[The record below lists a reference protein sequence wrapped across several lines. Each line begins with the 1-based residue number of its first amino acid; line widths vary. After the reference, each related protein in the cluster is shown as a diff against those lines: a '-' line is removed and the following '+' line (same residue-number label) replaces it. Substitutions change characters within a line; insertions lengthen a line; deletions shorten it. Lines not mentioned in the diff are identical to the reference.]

1 MNAIIIGGGKG
12 CLAILKLLR
21 ERPIKE
27 LNLNVLGV
35 VDIDPNAEGL
45 LYAKQL
51 GLQTFSD
58 YKDALNSLDVEVV
71 LELTGNNEFVRK
83 LKQELKP
90 EIKLIEHS
98 VAHIFWDLM
107 YAHEELDKKIDDL
120 QRLEKVIEDDNVF
133 LKSIFDSFQDLTA
146 VMDLNQTIT
155 RANKA
160 FCEFVGL
167 SEEEIIG
174 QKCYQ
179 LLEIA
184 EINCDKKG
192 LDDIINYIRETRKPH
207 TMVHYTPPPNESYWE
222 VTRSPIFDSQGNLK
236 FILSNWHRITELVYL
251 KREVETLEQKLKSF
265 INNAQDWIS
274 MKNLNGE
281 YILVNP
287 VIARAFGKQPE
298 DFIGKKPEDVL
309 PPKLAQTVKAHDSEV
324 LRTGKAVL
332 YNETITLNGE
342 EHYFRMLRFPLTDAQ
357 GKIIGTCTI
366 GRDATNEVQL
376 MEKLVQSEKLV
387 ALGKLAAGVAH
398 EINNP
403 LTGILSYAES
413 IAEELDKDNPLQED
427 IAIIIRETLRC
438 RDIVRNLLDFAKQSN
453 PKFEVVDPN
462 SIIKQSLD
470 LVSRLPQ
477 FKDIEI
483 EVLLEEKVP
492 KIKADAKQIQQ
503 VILNFLINAADA
515 MKYKG
520 KVTVSSEYYRQ
531 QKKCIISVE
540 DTGPGIPENLM
551 DKIFEPFFS
560 TKSTSGLGLAVSWG
574 IIERHHGTIEV
585 DTAPSGGA
593 IFRIL
598 LPAHFELEDNNKG

>member
-12 CLAILKLLR
+12 CYAILKLLR
-21 ERPIKE
+21 EKPIKE
-27 LNLNVLGV
+27 LNLQVLGV
-35 VDIDPNAEGL
+35 VDINPEAEGL
-45 LYAKQL
+45 KYAKEL
-51 GLQTFSD
+51 GLKTFSN
-58 YKDALNSLDVEVV
+58 YKEALNSLDVEVV
-71 LELTGNNEFVRK
+71 IELTGNNEFVKK
-83 LKQELKP
+83 LKQELSP

-98 VAHIFWDLM
+98 IAHIFWDLM
-107 YAHEELDKKIDDL
+107 YAHEELDRKIEDL
-120 QRLEKVIEDDNVF
+120 QRLEKVIENDNVF
-133 LKSIFDSFQDLTA
+133 LKSIFDSFQDLTV
-146 VMDLNQTIT
+146 VMDLEQRIT

-167 SEEEIIG
+167 PEEQVIG
-174 QKCYQ
+174 QKCYH

-192 LDDIINYIRETRKPH
+192 LEEIINYIKETKKPH
-207 TMVHYTPPPNESYWE
+207 TMVHYSAQPKESYWE
-222 VTRSPIFDSQGNLK
+222 VTRSPIFDVQGEVK

-287 VIARAFGKQPE
+287 VIAKAFGKQPE

-309 PPKLAQTVKAHDSEV
+309 PMKIAQTVKAHDSEV
-324 LRTGKAVL
+324 LRTGKAIL
-332 YNETITLNGE
+332 YDETIMLNGE
-342 EHYFRMLRFPLTDAQ
+342 EHYFRMLRFPLTDSQ

-366 GRDATNEVQL
+366 GRDATNEIQL

-413 IAEELDKDNPLQED
+413 ISEELDKDNPLQED

-438 RDIVRNLLDFAKQSN
+438 RDIVRNLLDFAKQST
-453 PKFEVVDPN
+453 PKFEIVDPN

-470 LVSRLPQ
+470 LISRLPQ

-492 KIKADAKQIQQ
+492 QIKADSKQIQQ

-520 KVTVSSEYYRQ
+520 KITISTEYYRQ
-531 QKKCIISVE
+531 QKKCVISVE

-585 DTAPSGGA
+585 DTAPTGGA

-598 LPAHFELEDNNKG
+598 LPAYFEIVDKLE

>member
-12 CLAILKLLR
+12 CYAILKLLR
-21 ERPIKE
+21 EKPIKE
-27 LNLNVLGV
+27 LNLKVVAV
-35 VDIDPNAEGL
+35 VDINPEAEGL
-45 LYAKQL
+45 VFAKQL

-58 YKDALNSLDVEVV
+58 YKEALELLDVGVV
-71 LELTGNNEFVRK
+71 IELTGNDDFVKRLK
-83 LKQELKP
+83 LELKP

-98 VAHIFWDLM
+98 IAHIFWDLM
-107 YAHEELDKKIDDL
+107 FAHEELDKKISDL
-120 QRLEKVIEDDNVF
+120 QKLEKIIEEDNVF
-133 LKSIFDSFQDLTA
+133 LKSIFDSFQDLTV
-146 VMDLNQTIT
+146 VMDLDQTIT
-155 RANKA
+155 RANKS

-167 SEEEIIG
+167 NEEEIIG

-184 EINCDKKG
+184 EINCDRKG
-192 LDDIINYIRETRKPH
+192 LEEIINYIRKTKKSH
-207 TMVHYTPPPNESYWE
+207 TMVHYSPPPNESYWE
-222 VTRSPIFDSQGNLK
+222 VNRSPIFDSQGNVK
-236 FILSNWHRITELVYL
+236 YILSNWHKITELVYL
-251 KREVETLEQKLKSF
+251 RREVETLEQKLKSF

-287 VIARAFGKQPE
+287 VIARAFGKAPE

-309 PPKLAQTVKAHDSEV
+309 PPKLAQTVKAHDLEV
-324 LRTGKAVL
+324 LRTGKSL
-332 YNETITLNGE
+332 EYNETIILNGE
-342 EHYFRMLRFPLTDAQ
+342 EHYFRMLRFPLTDSQ

-366 GRDATNEVQL
+366 GRDATNEVHL

-413 IAEELDKDNPLQED
+413 ISEELDKDHPLQED
-427 IAIIIRETLRC
+427 IAVIIRETLRC
-438 RDIVRNLLDFAKQSN
+438 RDIVRNLLDFAKQST
-453 PKFEVVDPN
+453 PKFEIVDPN
-462 SIIKQSLD
+462 LIIKHSLS
-470 LVSRLPQ
+470 LVDRLPQ

-483 EVLLEEKVP
+483 NVQLEEKIP

-503 VILNFLINAADA
+503 VILNLLINAADA

-520 KVTVSSEYYRQ
+520 KIWITSEYYRQ
-531 QKKCIISVE
+531 QKKCIISIE
-540 DTGPGIPENLM
+540 DTGPGIPENLI

-585 DTAPSGGA
+585 DIAPNGGA

-598 LPAHFELEDNNKG
+598 LPAYFEVENFA

>member
-12 CLAILKLLR
+12 CYAILKLLR
-21 ERPIKE
+21 EKPIKE
-27 LNLNVLGV
+27 LNLKVVAV
-35 VDIDPNAEGL
+35 VDINPEAEGL
-45 LYAKQL
+45 VFAKQL

-58 YKDALNSLDVEVV
+58 YKEALELLDVGVV
-71 LELTGNNEFVRK
+71 IELTGNDDFVKRLK
-83 LKQELKP
+83 LELKP

-98 VAHIFWDLM
+98 IAHIFWDLM
-107 YAHEELDKKIDDL
+107 FAHEELDKKISDL
-120 QRLEKVIEDDNVF
+120 QKLEKIIEEDNVF
-133 LKSIFDSFQDLTA
+133 LKSIFDSFQDLTV
-146 VMDLNQTIT
+146 VMDLDQTIT
-155 RANKA
+155 RANKS

-167 SEEEIIG
+167 NEEEIIG

-184 EINCDKKG
+184 EINCDRKG
-192 LDDIINYIRETRKPH
+192 LEEIINYIRKTKKSH
-207 TMVHYTPPPNESYWE
+207 TMVHYSPPPNESYWE
-222 VTRSPIFDSQGNLK
+222 VNRSPIFDSQGNVK
-236 FILSNWHRITELVYL
+236 YILSNWHKITELVYL
-251 KREVETLEQKLKSF
+251 RREVETLEQKLKSF

-287 VIARAFGKQPE
+287 VIARAFGKAPE

-309 PPKLAQTVKAHDSEV
+309 PPKLAQTVKAHDLEV
-324 LRTGKAVL
+324 LRTGKSL
-332 YNETITLNGE
+332 EYNETIILNGE
-342 EHYFRMLRFPLTDAQ
+342 EHYFRMLRFPLTDSQ

-366 GRDATNEVQL
+366 GRDATNEVHL

-413 IAEELDKDNPLQED
+413 ISEELDKDHPLQED
-427 IAIIIRETLRC
+427 IAVIIRETLRC
-438 RDIVRNLLDFAKQSN
+438 RDIVRNLLDFAKQST
-453 PKFEVVDPN
+453 PKFEIVDPN
-462 SIIKQSLD
+462 LIIKHSLS
-470 LVSRLPQ
+470 LVDRLPQ

-483 EVLLEEKVP
+483 NVQLEEKIP

-503 VILNFLINAADA
+503 VILNLLINAADA

-520 KVTVSSEYYRQ
+520 KIWITSEYYRQ
-531 QKKCIISVE
+531 QKKCIISIE
-540 DTGPGIPENLM
+540 DTGPGIPENLI

-585 DTAPSGGA
+585 DTAPNGGA

-598 LPAHFELEDNNKG
+598 LPAYFEVENFA

>member
-12 CLAILKLLR
+12 CYAILKLLR
-21 ERPIKE
+21 EKPIKE
-27 LNLNVLGV
+27 LNLKVVAV
-35 VDIDPNAEGL
+35 VDINPEAEGL
-45 LYAKQL
+45 VFAKQL

-58 YKDALNSLDVEVV
+58 YKEALELLDVGVV
-71 LELTGNNEFVRK
+71 IELTGNDDFVKRLK
-83 LKQELKP
+83 LELKP

-98 VAHIFWDLM
+98 IAHIFWDLM
-107 YAHEELDKKIDDL
+107 FAHEELDKKISDL
-120 QRLEKVIEDDNVF
+120 QKLEKIIEEDNVF
-133 LKSIFDSFQDLTA
+133 LKSIFDSFQDLTV
-146 VMDLNQTIT
+146 VMDLDQTIT
-155 RANKA
+155 RANKS

-167 SEEEIIG
+167 NEDEIIG

-184 EINCDKKG
+184 EINCDRKG
-192 LDDIINYIRETRKPH
+192 LEEIINYIRKTKKSH
-207 TMVHYTPPPNESYWE
+207 TMVHYSPPPNESYWE
-222 VTRSPIFDSQGNLK
+222 VNRSPIFDSQGNVK
-236 FILSNWHRITELVYL
+236 YILSNWHKITELVYL
-251 KREVETLEQKLKSF
+251 RREVETLEQKLKSF

-287 VIARAFGKQPE
+287 VIARAFGKAPE

-309 PPKLAQTVKAHDSEV
+309 PPKLAQTVKAHDLEV
-324 LRTGKAVL
+324 LRTGKSL
-332 YNETITLNGE
+332 EYNETIILNGE
-342 EHYFRMLRFPLTDAQ
+342 EHYFRMLRFPLTDSQ

-366 GRDATNEVQL
+366 GRDATNEVHL

-413 IAEELDKDNPLQED
+413 ISEELDKDHPLQED
-427 IAIIIRETLRC
+427 IAVIIRETLRC
-438 RDIVRNLLDFAKQSN
+438 RDIVRNLLDFAKQST
-453 PKFEVVDPN
+453 PKFEIVDPN
-462 SIIKQSLD
+462 LIIKHSLS
-470 LVSRLPQ
+470 LVDRLPQ

-483 EVLLEEKVP
+483 NVQLEEKIP

-503 VILNFLINAADA
+503 VILNLLINAADA

-520 KVTVSSEYYRQ
+520 KIWITSEYYRQ
-531 QKKCIISVE
+531 QKKCIISIE
-540 DTGPGIPENLM
+540 DTGPGIPENLI

-585 DTAPSGGA
+585 DIAPNGGA

-598 LPAHFELEDNNKG
+598 LPAYFEVENFA